1 MLYESLL
8 DLDGYQSPQEDPVK
22 LLRTGL
28 TMMKKGRA
36 WEAIPILERAAAV
49 APEDEVIKSH
59 LGLAM
64 AESRR
69 EGRKGLALCEQAAEL
84 NPYRADILHNL
95 GKAYLASGR
104 RGMAFS
110 LLNEASQLDPR
121 DKKIRQDL
129 HAMGRRRAPVF
140 TWLPRGHKANILAGR
155 VLARLGVR

>member
-28 TMMKKGRA
+28 TMMKKGRSSD
-36 WEAIPILERAAAV
+36 AIPILERAASV
-49 APEDEVIKSH
+49 APDDEIIKSH

-69 EGRKGLALCEQAAEL
+69 EGRKGLALCEQAAQL
-84 NPYRADILHNL
+84 NPYRSDILHNL

-110 LLNEASQLDPR
+110 LLHEATQLDPR
-121 DKKIRQDL
+121 DKKIRNDL
-129 HAMGRRRAPVF
+129 HAMGRRRSPVF
-140 TWLPRGHKANILAGR
+140 TWLPRDHAANVIAGR
-155 VLARLGVR
+155 VLARIGVR